1 MRRQKSFINDFNT
14 LYLVAT
20 PIGNLDDMTF
30 RSIETLKKVD
40 VIFAE
45 DKRVSIKLL
54 NHFDIKTPLHTYHEF
69 NKESATKEII
79 DKLMSGLNIA
89 LISDAGYP
97 VISDPGYFVVK
108 EALKED
114 INVVS
119 IPGAN
124 ALLSALVVSGIA
136 PMPFT
141 FFGFLDSKEGKRRKQ
156 LEEFKKQNETII
168 LYESPHRINKTLNNI
183 YEVLGDREIAL
194 ARELTKKFEEIIT
207 GKVSEIKDIEDIK
220 GEMVII
226 IGPNNNEEVD
236 LELSL
241 IDAIEREIDNGLSEK
256 EAIKIIAKKRKL
268 QKNTVYMEYHSNKK

>member
-1 MRRQKSFINDFNT
+1 MRRQKSFVNDFKT

-30 RSIETLKKVD
+30 RSIDTLKKVD

-69 NKESATKEII
+69 NKEVATKEII
-79 DKLMSGLNIA
+79 EKLLSGLNVA

-114 INVVS
+114 INIVS

-156 LEEFKKQNETII
+156 LEELKNQKETII

-183 YEVLGDREIAL
+183 YEVLGNREIAL

-220 GEMVII
+220 GEMVIV
-226 IGPNNNEEVD
+226 IGPSDNLEID

-241 IDAIEREIDNGLSEK
+241 IEAIEKEIENGSSEK
-256 EAIKIIAKKRKL
+256 EAIKIVAKKRKL
-268 QKNTVYMEYHSNKK
+268 QKNTVYMEYHSNK